1 MANVKISGLP
11 AAASVA
17 STDQFETNQSGTSR
31 RATASQISDF
41 VKTVA
46 PAFSTAVPAFGVQQ
60 NNATGKVLIV
70 AVMIALVGDHLSPGN
85 QEVQAFTNQGGVTP
99 VVDIL
104 ISQDGTTDF
113 RTLQTVTIVVPPGGW
128 YRVDNIQD
136 PGVGNAILGASI
148 WAL

>member
-1 MANVKISGLP
+1 MSVKISALP
-11 AAASVA
+11 AAASVS

-46 PAFSTAVPAFGVQQ
+46 PSISLTSPAFGVQQ

-70 AVMIALVGDHLSPGN
+70 AVHVSLVGDHLSPGPQN
-85 QEVQAFTNQGGVTP
+85 VQAFTSQSGGTLVAEAQYTQDAVT
-99 VVDIL
+99 DQ
-104 ISQDGTTDF
+104 SFDF
-113 RTLQTVTIVVPPGGW
+113 TFTIVVPPGGW
-128 YRVDNIQD
+128 YRVDNVID
-136 PGVGNAILGASI
+136 SGAGNALRGATE